1 MRITAWLIFA
11 SLFLVSCQDPCNES
25 ECRGGGAIF
34 SFRLLD
40 AAGNDVVFELNRISR
55 DSVFALGSNENAI
68 STLQRDLSVKE
79 ITTESDT
86 FNVFQFAVDNVHFR
100 YLLQTRTA
108 DTTITDTLR
117 TDYILEN
124 SDCCGVELLEYEA
137 TLNGEA
143 LCEDCRP
150 DQIHV
155 LLR

>member
-11 SLFLVSCQDPCNES
+11 SLFILSCQDPCNES
-25 ECRGGGAIF
+25 ECRGGSAIF
-34 SFRLLD
+34 TFRLLD
-40 AAGNDVVFELNRISR
+40 EAGNDVVFQLNRINP

-68 STLQRDLSVKE
+68 STLPRELSIKE
-79 ITTESDT
+79 LTTESDT

-124 SDCCGVELLEYEA
+124 SDCCGVELIEYDA
-137 TLNGEA
+137 TLNGND
-143 LCEDCRP
+143 LCEGCRP
-150 DQIHV
+150 EQIHV